1 MIVEMKKSQHIACR
15 EGWFDNLTRT
25 IFSLS
30 KAEGAG
36 EEVDKLEDDFNE
48 AIKDLDEQFEAEK
61 NQAIEHGRYIIWV
74 ALILD
79 FDTYH
84 IDDSVFNLGNFKG
97 GHFHLITNENKT
109 PNISLFT

>member
-48 AIKDLDEQFEAEK
+48 AIRDLDEQFEAEK
-61 NQAIEHGRYIIWV
+61 NQAIEHGRYIIRV
-74 ALILD
+74 S
-79 FDTYH
+79 FY
-84 IDDSVFNLGNFKG
+84 
-97 GHFHLITNENKT
+97 
-109 PNISLFT
+109 ISP

>member
-1 MIVEMKKSQHIACR
+1 MKKSQHIACR

-61 NQAIEHGRYIIWV
+61 NQAIEHGRNIIRVSFYIN
-74 ALILD
+74 
-79 FDTYH
+79 Y
-84 IDDSVFNLGNFKG
+84 
-97 GHFHLITNENKT
+97 
-109 PNISLFT
+109 